1 MQEREFVHLNFANQI
16 QTIIMQRDE
25 WWLEL
30 AHNDLPVSALH
41 VPLVAS
47 FKPVFH
53 RVLEDES
60 CLVGSRFTFG
70 FLLLSFLQLMW
81 AVVVAFIGLSCRAGQ

>member
-16 QTIIMQRDE
+16 QTKIMQRDE
-25 WWLEL
+25 WGFEL
-30 AHNDLPVSALH
+30 AHHDLTASALH
-41 VPLVAS
+41 EPSVVS

-60 CLVGSRFTFG
+60 CLVGSRFTFD
-70 FLLLSFLQLMW
+70 FLLGFQW
-81 AVVVAFIGLSCRAGQ
+81 D